1 MSSKYLEYVPIM
13 IKKLE
18 NEKNFLN
25 HIIKLQN
32 VLNIWRMRN
41 SSLLGK
47 ISIFGTLAF
56 SKNIHPTLVTS
67 IPSFTIDLSNN
78 IQKDFPWGRKNGKIK
93 HTALCCCQLSVCNAP
108 G

>member
-13 IKKLE
+13 IKNLKKKRTQSYCKASECVEYLE
-18 NEKNFLN
+18 NEKP
-25 HIIKLQN
+25 
-32 VLNIWRMRN
+32 
-41 SSLLGK
+41 SLLGK

-67 IPSFTIDLSNN
+67 VPSFTIDLSNN